1 MILPFLIS
9 LTEREIRDRSVINSI
24 FGVKLRLMRGLITAN
39 LKVFGTYPNDNDELL
54 IFRRGSIT
62 SGGTSFRSLNGTGS
76 NIGWFRWFNKFIQFL
91 ISNWREWVELYLK
104 GSIAYYLMRYCG
116 WQLHGP
122 SEKKKSIPSIRD
134 ERVQHYL
141 YLYLYLLTIWI
152 ICICIRTR
160 IGRGLTRKWAG
171 F

>member
-1 MILPFLIS
+1 MAFSPRRKIVVMILPFLIS
-9 LTEREIRDRSVINSI
+9 WQKREIRDRSVINSI

-122 SEKKKSIPSIRD
+122 SEKK
-134 ERVQHYL
+134 RVYQVYMQPN
-141 YLYLYLLTIWI
+141 
-152 ICICIRTR
+152 
-160 IGRGLTRKWAG
+160 
-171 F
+171 